1 MSRIA
6 DPKNANQRSVT
17 VSADT
22 FRILRAASYH
32 GGLKMVTIVNEL
44 VASAAP
50 ELEKKYGFS
59 ASEATQSLKAN

>member
-1 MSRIA
+1 
-6 DPKNANQRSVT
+6 
-17 VSADT
+17 
-22 FRILRAASYH
+22 
-32 GGLKMVTIVNEL
+32 MVTIVNEL